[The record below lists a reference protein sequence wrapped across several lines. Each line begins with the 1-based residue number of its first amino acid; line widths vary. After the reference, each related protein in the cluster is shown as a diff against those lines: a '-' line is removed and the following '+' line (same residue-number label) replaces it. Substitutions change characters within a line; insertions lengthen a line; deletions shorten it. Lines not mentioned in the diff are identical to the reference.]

1 MPDISRLEKKDID
14 KNLRKLFELLSL
26 NMDII
31 DPTGDPP
38 EEDYRIWK
46 DHILSE
52 IEKPEREILLLKQND
67 DIVGYFQYSLRDT
80 VFIMEEIQ
88 FHPSIWGSGAF
99 RELYRFLAGIIPENM
114 TTVEAYANKKN
125 LRSQAILE
133 HLGLKI
139 SGENKSGRSWH
150 YTGDCREML
159 NKYR

>member
-1 MPDISRLEKKDID
+1 MPDISFLRKKDIGKD
-14 KNLRKLFELLSL
+14 LRKLFELLSS
-26 NMDII
+26 NMDSI

-46 DHILSE
+46 GFILSE

-80 VFIMEEIQ
+80 AFIMEEIQ
-88 FHPSIWGSGAF
+88 FHPSIRGSGAF
-99 RELYRFLAGIIPENM
+99 GELYRFLAAIIPDNV
-114 TTVEAYANKKN
+114 TRVEAYANKKN

-133 HLGLKI
+133 HLGLRI
-139 SGENKSGRSWH
+139 TGENQSGKSWH
-150 YTGDCREML
+150 YVGDCREML

>member
-1 MPDISRLEKKDID
+1 M
-14 KNLRKLFELLSL
+14 
-26 NMDII
+26 
-31 DPTGDPP
+31 
-38 EEDYRIWK
+38 
-46 DHILSE
+46 
-52 IEKPEREILLLKQND
+52 
-67 DIVGYFQYSLRDT
+67 GYFQYSLRDT